1 MAETAALTEF
11 KLGVQ
16 LLRDGKS
23 QEALEHFRKASEL
36 ENNNPHYASFA
47 GLALARAERKW
58 AEALKLCEAAV
69 SLKRN
74 EVQLYLN
81 LAEVY
86 VLAGRRDDAIRVLDR
101 AAASFGRHAGLRR
114 ARLRLGSR
122 RSPTL
127 SFLSREN
134 VVNRQLG
141 IWRHRFLDWLNGSFR
156 QPRSS

>member
-11 KLGVQ
+11 KQGLR

-23 QEALEHFRKASEL
+23 QAALEYFRKASEL
-36 ENNNPHYASFA
+36 ENNDPYYASFA
-47 GLALARAERKW
+47 GLALARAEKKF
-58 AEALKLCEAAV
+58 AQAIKLCEAAV
-69 SLKRN
+69 SLRRN

-86 VLAGRRDDAIRVLDR
+86 VSAGRRDDAIRILDR

-134 VVNRQLG
+134 VVNKQLG
-141 IWRHRFLDWLNGSFR
+141 IWRHRFFAWLNGSFR
-156 QPRSS
+156 LLRSS